1 MKSIQRYNFNKIF
14 LINFFLMEQYMAD
27 KIVEVNTTMG
37 ESWKVTAQI
46 REHTLIIDQPTAG
59 NEGANPL
66 ETFLFSLAGCISAI
80 AKMVARDKKIHIRQ
94 FDVQVKGVLNTAG
107 LSGQQTDDPVG
118 FKQIDLVASIDADL
132 DEQQKQDFLDAVCH
146 RCPVHDNLLKPTLVT
161 HSAN

>member
-1 MKSIQRYNFNKIF
+1 MNVV
-14 LINFFLMEQYMAD
+14 INGAIMAD

-94 FDVQVKGVLNTAG
+94 FDVQVKAVLNTAG
-107 LSGQQTDDPVG
+107 LSGLQTDDPVG
-118 FKQIDLVASIDADL
+118 FKQIDLIATIDADL